1 MSNRLKSIFEYQKF
15 EMNPKMSALI
25 ADTESRYF
33 KESLS
38 DDELEMVVAAGDPS
52 FIKKPVTDK
61 GIQTK

>member
-1 MSNRLKSIFEYQKF
+1 
-15 EMNPKMSALI
+15 MSALI

-52 FIKKPVTDK
+52 LIKKPVTDK